1 MNSIK
6 KHPPAIEITD
16 TVHADSKHFK
26 DCVKIYA
33 SEVLFKGGSVIII
46 QHGYENY
53 RLQVTRQGKL
63 ILTK

>member
-6 KHPPAIEITD
+6 KHPPAIEIND
-16 TVHADSKHFK
+16 TVHAESKLLK

-33 SEVLFKGGSVIII
+33 SEVLFKGDSVIII
-46 QHGYENY
+46 QHGCENY
-53 RLQVTRQGKL
+53 RLQITRQGKL